1 MIYTVTFNPALDY
14 VVTLDELNIGGLNR
28 NKAEQIL
35 AGGKGINVST
45 VLKNLGIDNTALGFI
60 AGFTGKKIESMLN
73 EEGYKTDFIYV
84 EDGMSRI
91 NIKVKSGV
99 ETEINGIGPDISD
112 AHIKELYNKL
122 DSLQKGDVLVL
133 AGSVPLSVNDSIYR
147 DIMKYLE
154 EKDIRI
160 VVDASGELL
169 RKTIDCTSFL
179 VKPNIHELAGF
190 FEIADIKTREEAIF
204 YAKKLREMGPL
215 NVLVSM
221 GANGA
226 ILIDEFK
233 NVYVCDAPNGEVINT
248 VGAGDSMVAAFVA
261 EYTDSMPECD
271 YSHLLKLSVA
281 AGSASAFSKDLA
293 TKEEV
298 LRIYDKLKVVEVRE
312 IS

>member
-14 VVTLDELNIGGLNR
+14 VVTLDELNVGGLNR

-73 EEGYKTDFIYV
+73 ENGYKTDFIYI
-84 EDGMSRI
+84 EEGMSRI
-91 NIKVKSGV
+91 NIKVKSGI

-112 AHIKELYNKL
+112 TYIKKLYNKL

-133 AGSVPLSVNDSIYR
+133 AGSVPSSVNDSIYR
-147 DIMKYLE
+147 AIMKHLE
-154 EKDIRI
+154 EKDISKDIRI

-169 RKTIDCTSFL
+169 RKTIDYTPFL

-190 FEIADIKTREEAIF
+190 FEVPDIKTREDAVF
-204 YAKKLREMGPL
+204 YAKKLKKMGPL

-226 ILIDEFK
+226 ILIDEFEC
-233 NVYVCDAPNGEVINT
+233 VHVCDAPDGEVINT
-248 VGAGDSMVAAFVA
+248 VGAGDSMVAAFIA
-261 EYTDSMPECD
+261 GFTESIYKCD
-271 YSHLLKLSVA
+271 YARLLKLCVA
-281 AGSASAFSKDLA
+281 AGSASAFSKNLA

-298 LRIYDKLKVVEVRE
+298 LRIYDKM
-312 IS
+312 